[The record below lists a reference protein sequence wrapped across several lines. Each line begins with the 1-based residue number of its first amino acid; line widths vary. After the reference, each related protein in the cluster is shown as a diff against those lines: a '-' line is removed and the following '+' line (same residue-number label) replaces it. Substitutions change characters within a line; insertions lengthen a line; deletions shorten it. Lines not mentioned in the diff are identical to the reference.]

1 MDLPLY
7 LAMTAAE
14 IMGSESLP
22 PYPAWMACHFS
33 AYDTGLS
40 NMPKKL
46 PKGAMI
52 ILNDRIPIAGHDP
65 DRIAD
70 QLSNLVETFDA
81 SGILLDFER
90 KQVEQTTQFVK
101 SIVPLLR
108 CRIGVSENYANA
120 VSCPVFL
127 SQPPLYMR
135 LDAYLQPW
143 ADREVWLEIALDEV
157 CVCVSKKGVSYESN
171 HGKSSNPVHQDQSL
185 FCSYQIE
192 TEDDAVKFLLH
203 RSQKDIPPLLEYAKS
218 LNVRCAI
225 GLFQQLWQVE
235 TYMSSG

>member
-14 IMGSESLP
+14 TIGTESLP
-22 PYPAWMACHFS
+22 LHPAWMACHFS

-65 DRIAD
+65 NRIAD
-70 QLSNLVETFDA
+70 QLSNLAETFEA
-81 SGILLDFER
+81 GGILLDFER
-90 KQVEQTTQFVK
+90 KQVEQTAQLVER
-101 SIVPLLR
+101 IVPLLH
-108 CRIGVSENYANA
+108 CPVGVSENYANA

-143 ADREVWLEIALDEV
+143 VDREVWLEVALDDV
-157 CVCVSKKGVSYESN
+157 CVCVSKNGVSYEKN
-171 HGKSSNPVHQDQSL
+171 HGGSSNPVHQEQTL

-203 RSQKDIPPLLEYAKS
+203 RTQKDIPKLLEYAKS
-218 LNVRCAI
+218 MHVRCAI
-225 GLFQQLWQVE
+225 GLFQQLGQAE
-235 TYMSSG
+235 THMSNG